1 MLKQQIQNLIMTQL
15 NQNSQNVLFS
25 LGQLGQTNSSTFAI
39 ERFGDSDINPEE
51 NWYEVITEEFVPVVV
66 NNFDAVYLFD
76 NQFERQTF
84 LTKFS
89 FLIKFEEQDVIL
101 EAINDYIK
109 SIVGTTAVVDTHY
122 NIFYQPEDIRFVNTL
137 ILNDIKFLE
146 FELPMTIQAANKAKF
161 GVSVEVGLKLP
172 ADENYTDLNITTYAP
187 ARVNQTVAV
196 QYVGTNSSGSIVQ
209 GSTWSATVEFYIRT
223 DSYYNSQ
230 VIQSL
235 ISQLE
240 NSTSPMNSKY
250 NLRVYN
256 PITNQSYIKNVLVTS
271 IAMPVQRQ
279 NVLTMI
285 ISLEEANNEVI

>member
-1 MLKQQIQNLIMTQL
+1 MLKEQIQNLIMQQL
-15 NQNSQNVLFS
+15 NQNSQNVLFK
-25 LGQLGQTNSSTFAI
+25 LGKLGQTNASTFVI
-39 ERFGDSDINPEE
+39 ERYGTGPNE
-51 NWYEVITEEFVPVVV
+51 NWYDVITEEFVPVVV

-89 FLIKFEEQDVIL
+89 FLVKFEHQDDVL
-101 EAINDYIK
+101 EAIDNYIK
-109 SIVGTTAVVDTHY
+109 SIVGTTAVVDTNY
-122 NIFYQPEDIRFVNTL
+122 NIFYQPEDIRFINTL
-137 ILNDIKFLE
+137 VLNDIKFLE

-161 GVSVEVGLKLP
+161 GASVEVGLKLP

-279 NVLTMI
+279 NVLTMT